1 MALDLGGGGPVVGGQ
16 LTLFKT
22 FKQLSHVENVSPKLM
37 SLRVPKWNCYSPKWE
52 HCVGFLYILFS
63 NALITQDFTPPQSA
77 LSQDCLHTPHATCFT
92 LRHTVNTAHTQLGKI
107 MRAWCA
113 IQGTLAYF
121 SVKEKYFSRIILV
134 ALMRTQDEVEHS
146 GSCTVMALSSRTCRT
161 SSLPFD
167 TLRWNKSMI
176 EEDTFTI
183 NYENVFSEV
192 SLERILEF
200 LSQVHLK
207 VF

>member
-1 MALDLGGGGPVVGGQ
+1 MKLLLPKMRTVCGFPLHFV
-16 LTLFKT
+16 FKC
-22 FKQLSHVENVSPKLM
+22 SH
-37 SLRVPKWNCYSPKWE
+37 
-52 HCVGFLYILFS
+52 H
-63 NALITQDFTPPQSA
+63 TQDFTPPQPA
-77 LSQDCLHTPHATCFT
+77 LSQDCLHTPHTTCFT
-92 LRHTVNTAHTQLGKI
+92 LRHTANTAHTQLGKI

-134 ALMRTQDEVEHS
+134 ALMRTQDEMEHS
-146 GSCTVMALSSRTCRT
+146 GTCTAMALSSRTCRT

-183 NYENVFSEV
+183 N
-192 SLERILEF
+192 
-200 LSQVHLK
+200 
-207 VF
+207 